1 MKNLIGI
8 LLSFLVC
15 DATAWADYD
24 DRLRTLA
31 SKNSDFAGIHT
42 DSDGTLVIS
51 LRGSSQEEEKGK
63 IVTYDNYL
71 EMERKAGF
79 ELISGLKDL
88 FGEERFKEKREYKLG
103 EFGETIVSEERK
115 LAVVFKILCHLYSLP
130 STGSDTS
137 CLIN

>member
-115 LAVVFKILCHLYSLP
+115 LAVVFK
-130 STGSDTS
+130 
-137 CLIN
+137 

>member
-51 LRGSSQEEEKGK
+51 LRGSVLVNKTGH
-63 IVTYDNYL
+63 INW
-71 EMERKAGF
+71 
-79 ELISGLKDL
+79 LISHAPP
-88 FGEERFKEKREYKLG
+88 
-103 EFGETIVSEERK
+103 V
-115 LAVVFKILCHLYSLP
+115 
-130 STGSDTS
+130 TS
-137 CLIN
+137 HRSR